1 MQASTETS
9 ARKIL
14 FFGPADIAPITSKK
28 LSIPDLIYHG
38 LIQDASQEVWLNSLE
53 KPVEGHDIY
62 LIAVG
67 DLYLPLIRKY
77 LTSILKDYPQ
87 TKVNVLLVD
96 ELYHDVS
103 MFRNSNIIVK
113 HISAPADLSLSCMG
127 RTNRD
132 GAAFLD
138 ADTIFVNAE
147 QMHVF
152 QTMIAFLEDK
162 GFKFIETP
170 KKLNWHLSAP
180 FNALK
185 GEIRALN
192 LKQSSGFAYD
202 ESMTTVPFV
211 YKYNYE
217 MAETAEAAASA
228 KPLTR
233 PSAFSLFQPSPLLIG
248 PVIIVGALIA
258 TAIIYNCWPIALA
271 AAAIMT
277 IAYANGAFS
286 EKIKA
291 PHSF

>member
-14 FFGPADIAPITSKK
+14 FFGPADIAPITSKS

-38 LIQDASQEVWLNSLE
+38 LMQNASQEVLWNRE
-53 KPVEGHDIY
+53 KQGDDHNICV
-62 LIAVG
+62 IAVG
-67 DLYLPLIRKY
+67 DACPTVIKELIQLQQKK
-77 LTSILKDYPQ
+77 SDIN
-87 TKVNVLLVD
+87 VNVLLVD

-113 HISAPADLSLSCMG
+113 QISAPADLSLSCMG
-127 RTNRD
+127 RPNRD

-138 ADTIFVNAE
+138 ANTIFVNAE

-202 ESMTTVPFV
+202 ESKTTVPFV
-211 YKYNYE
+211 YKYNHE

-248 PVIIVGALIA
+248 SVIIVGALIA

-271 AAAIMT
+271 AAAIMM